1 VRDSS
6 GILFDDSETK
16 NTTNSRRLFADTP
29 CFENAQNDIIEIDI

>member
-6 GILFDDSETK
+6 GILCEAIAKQKIQRIADGT
-16 NTTNSRRLFADTP
+16 DTP